1 MTPHSMHHPKADIH
15 CLYLPRSNRGRG
27 RGKGKGGGGCS
38 FNSNYLIKHWQS
50 VFLILDFI
58 RSLDVTSSFKHEKEK
73 GSRSVVNKAKKIVQ
87 EIDLDLE
94 TKLDGEMTNTELL
107 GNWKELLRK
116 RETRLLIL
124 PRSQNHY
131 TTNAVKTV

>member
-1 MTPHSMHHPKADIH
+1 M
-15 CLYLPRSNRGRG
+15 
-27 RGKGKGGGGCS
+27 
-38 FNSNYLIKHWQS
+38 
-50 VFLILDFI
+50 ILDFI

-107 GNWKELLRK
+107 G
-116 RETRLLIL
+116 
-124 PRSQNHY
+124 S
-131 TTNAVKTV
+131 

>member
-1 MTPHSMHHPKADIH
+1 MMTPHSMHHPKADIH
-15 CLYLPRSNRGRG
+15 CLYLPRSNSRRGRG
-27 RGKGKGGGGCS
+27 GS
-38 FNSNYLIKHWQS
+38 SNSNCLIKHWQS

-107 GNWKELLRK
+107 GSWKELLRK

>member
-1 MTPHSMHHPKADIH
+1 MMTPHSMHHPKADIH
-15 CLYLPRSNRGRG
+15 CLYLPRSNSGRG
-27 RGKGKGGGGCS
+27 RGGS
-38 FNSNYLIKHWQS
+38 SNSNCLIKHWQS

-107 GNWKELLRK
+107 GSWKELLRK